1 MDFDSLQKCVLGEF
15 SKLNDIL
22 ADEYEAPIVQAPTP
36 LEIQMAEQL
45 KEQARQMEEMK
56 RMMEGMKMMLNPLLE
71 AEKERNRLIARRQA
85 EENRRAEEQRIIEDE
100 KRRIEDE
107 KRRAVAKRKA
117 EEHSRWRKAE
127 EIRKAEEDRK
137 QAEEERK
144 QREIAEHPM
153 RQEEARKRSA
163 ARVRSGEFSIWNHN
177 GCEVVSKGNHVW
189 MVDRTPIMLGIEF
202 CRGPRLGSYMGIN
215 FGSIHWQL
223 CGISRNSIHHNGV
236 TYDGT
241 AEPKVY

>member
-56 RMMEGMKMMLNPLLE
+56 RMMEGMKIMLNPLLE
-71 AEKERNRLIARRQA
+71 AEKERNRLIARR
-85 EENRRAEEQRIIEDE
+85 RAEEQRI
-100 KRRIEDE
+100 IEDE

-117 EEHSRWRKAE
+117 EELSRWRKAE
-127 EIRKAEEDRK
+127 EIRNAEEARK

-153 RQEEARKRSA
+153 RQEEAKKRSA
-163 ARVRSGEFSIWNHN
+163 ARVRSGEFPIWNHN

-189 MVDRTPIMLGIEF
+189 MVDRTQLVLSNEV
-202 CRGPRLGSYMGIN
+202 CYGPRLGSYMGIN
-215 FGSIHWQL
+215 FGAIHWQL

-241 AEPKVY
+241 VEPKIY

>member
-56 RMMEGMKMMLNPLLE
+56 RMMEGMKIMLNPLLE
-71 AEKERNRLIARRQA
+71 AEKERNRLIARRRA

-100 KRRIEDE
+100 KRR
-107 KRRAVAKRKA
+107 AVAKRK
-117 EEHSRWRKAE
+117 
-127 EIRKAEEDRK
+127 
-137 QAEEERK
+137 AEEERK

-153 RQEEARKRSA
+153 RQEEAKKRSA
-163 ARVRSGEFSIWNHN
+163 ARVRSGEFPIWNHN

-189 MVDRTPIMLGIEF
+189 MVDRTQLVLSNEV
-202 CRGPRLGSYMGIN
+202 CYGPRLGSYMGIN
-215 FGSIHWQL
+215 FGAIHWQL

-241 AEPKVY
+241 VEPKIY